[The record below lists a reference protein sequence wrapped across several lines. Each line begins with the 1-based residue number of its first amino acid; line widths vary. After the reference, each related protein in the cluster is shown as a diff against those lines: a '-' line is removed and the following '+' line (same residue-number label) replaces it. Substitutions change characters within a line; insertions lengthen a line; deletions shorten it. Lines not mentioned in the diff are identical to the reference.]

1 MKLKKFSRQF
11 HIYVSVFLLPMALL
25 FAITGI
31 VYILGV
37 NQDFGATKQKW
48 VIEETIPQE
57 KQFDYLIDFMRKN
70 NISFPQNIEPKQYRG
85 TLMIGSAKYAVTINS
100 QEGKTI
106 IQSIKR
112 SFLGNMIMLHKAKAK
127 WYFDILSIAF
137 GLALVLFYVSGVIMT
152 AFCKNNRKEILISLV
167 LGFIVTAILAYIS
180 L

>member
-1 MKLKKFSRQF
+1 MKLKKFSRDF

-37 NQDFGATKQKW
+37 NQDFGATKEKW
-48 VIEETIPQE
+48 VIEKSIPQD
-57 KQFDYLIDFMRKN
+57 KQFDFLIDFMKKN
-70 NISFPQNIEPKQYRG
+70 NITYPADINPKNFRG
-85 TLMIGSAKYAVTINS
+85 SLVIGSAKYSVMLTS
-100 QEGKTI
+100 EQDKTT

-137 GLALVLFYVSGVIMT
+137 GVALVLFYLSGVIMT
-152 AFCKNNRKEILISLV
+152 AFCKHNRKEILITFGAGLV
-167 LGFIVTAILAYIS
+167 ITAILAYIS